1 LRPVIVCLPLIVAL
15 GIAGCDKAKPSNEQ
29 ASDANMSAPK
39 VEAPSANRVD
49 ESQKG
54 QAMPAMPFSA
64 PGGGAATLGAF
75 RGKPVLLNLWATWCA
90 PCIKELPSLD
100 ALAQQGKVRV
110 VAVSEDMGGDAQVQ
124 PFWKAHGLKT
134 LVAYTD
140 AKNRLMSA
148 VGAGELPTT
157 ILYDSAG
164 KEVWRASGGF
174 DWTGPEAA
182 ALIGKAK

>member
-29 ASDANMSAPK
+29 ANAVDANAPK

-100 ALAQQGKVRV
+100 MLAAQGKVHV

-134 LVAYTD
+134 LIAYTD

-148 VGAGELPTT
+148 VEASELPTT
-157 ILYDSAG
+157 ILYDSQG

-182 ALIGKAK
+182 ALIAKAK